1 MNDEHLIPLL
11 ERYAASR
18 DPALRDELFEH
29 YLPLARAVARK
40 FSGRGV
46 ETEDLEQVAGM
57 ALLKA
62 LERFDPSRGFRFVT
76 YAVPTIT
83 GDVRNYLR
91 DKSGL
96 MRMPRDMRQRLY
108 QMTQE
113 QERFERE
120 HLRTPTAVE
129 LSERMGIAPEEF
141 LALLALRTQNE
152 AVSLDTPV
160 GEEGDTQLS
169 DLLGSTDDRFERMER
184 SEWAQWLLSK
194 VGDTERELLTLRYRD
209 GLGQRETGRFSF
221 SVKWLC
227 APRGPDAGLV
237 FSLSWFA
244 RSAACGPWRPRHNE
258 AWNVKGG
265 WRVCNR
271 TPINRRI
278 LIRRDR
284 PAP

>member
-62 LERFDPSRGFRFVT
+62 LERFDPARGFRFVT

-91 DKSGL
+91 DKGGL

-169 DLLGSTDDRFERMER
+169 DLLGSADDRFERMER

-209 GLGQRETGRFSF
+209 GLGQRETARRLGISQMQVSR
-221 SVKWLC
+221 LERR
-227 APRGPDAGLV
+227 A
-237 FSLSWFA
+237 LSRLRA
-244 RSAACGPWRPRHNE
+244 ME
-258 AWNVKGG
+258 AQ
-265 WRVCNR
+265 
-271 TPINRRI
+271 
-278 LIRRDR
+278 
-284 PAP
+284 A

>member
-11 ERYAASR
+11 ERYAAGR
-18 DPALRDELFEH
+18 DPALRDELFER

-62 LERFDPSRGFRFVT
+62 LERFDPARGFRFVT

-120 HLRTPTAVE
+120 HLRAPTATE
-129 LSERMGIAPEEF
+129 LAERMGIAPEEF
-141 LALLALRTQNE
+141 LALLNLRAQSD
-152 AVSLDTPV
+152 AVSLDMPV
-160 GEEGDTQLS
+160 GEEGDTRLS
-169 DLLGSTDDRFERMER
+169 DLLGSADDRFERMER

-209 GLGQRETGRFSF
+209 GLGQRETARRLGISQMQVSR
-221 SVKWLC
+221 LERR
-227 APRGPDAGLV
+227 A
-237 FSLSWFA
+237 LSRLRA
-244 RSAACGPWRPRHNE
+244 ME
-258 AWNVKGG
+258 AQ
-265 WRVCNR
+265 
-271 TPINRRI
+271 
-278 LIRRDR
+278 
-284 PAP
+284 A

>member
-62 LERFDPSRGFRFVT
+62 LERFDPARGFRFVT

-169 DLLGSTDDRFERMER
+169 DLLGSADDRFERMER

-209 GLGQRETGRFSF
+209 GLGQRETARRLGISQMQVSR
-221 SVKWLC
+221 LERR
-227 APRGPDAGLV
+227 A
-237 FSLSWFA
+237 LSRLLA
-244 RSAACGPWRPRHNE
+244 ME
-258 AWNVKGG
+258 AQ
-265 WRVCNR
+265 
-271 TPINRRI
+271 
-278 LIRRDR
+278 
-284 PAP
+284 A

>member
-11 ERYAASR
+11 ERYAAGR
-18 DPALRDELFEH
+18 DPALRDELFER

-62 LERFDPSRGFRFVT
+62 LERFDPARGFRFVT

-120 HLRTPTAVE
+120 HLRGPTATE
-129 LSERMGIAPEEF
+129 LAERMGIGPEEF
-141 LALLALRTQNE
+141 LALLNLRAQSD

-160 GEEGDTQLS
+160 GEEGDTRLS
-169 DLLGSTDDRFERMER
+169 DLLGSADDRFECMER

-209 GLGQRETGRFSF
+209 GLGQRETAKRLGISQMQVSR
-221 SVKWLC
+221 LERR
-227 APRGPDAGLV
+227 A
-237 FSLSWFA
+237 LSRLRA
-244 RSAACGPWRPRHNE
+244 IE
-258 AWNVKGG
+258 AQ
-265 WRVCNR
+265 
-271 TPINRRI
+271 
-278 LIRRDR
+278 
-284 PAP
+284 A

>member
-11 ERYAASR
+11 ERYAAGR
-18 DPALRDELFEH
+18 DPALRDELFER

-62 LERFDPSRGFRFVT
+62 LERFDPARGFRFVT

-120 HLRTPTAVE
+120 HLRAPTATE
-129 LSERMGIAPEEF
+129 LAERMGIAPEEF
-141 LALLALRTQNE
+141 LALLNLRAQSD
-152 AVSLDTPV
+152 AVSLDMPV
-160 GEEGDTQLS
+160 GEEGDTRLS
-169 DLLGSTDDRFERMER
+169 DLLGSADDRFERMER

-194 VGDTERELLTLRYRD
+194 VGDTERELLTLRFRD
-209 GLGQRETGRFSF
+209 GLGQRETAKRLGISQMQVSR
-221 SVKWLC
+221 LERR
-227 APRGPDAGLV
+227 A
-237 FSLSWFA
+237 LSRLRA
-244 RSAACGPWRPRHNE
+244 IE
-258 AWNVKGG
+258 AQ
-265 WRVCNR
+265 
-271 TPINRRI
+271 
-278 LIRRDR
+278 
-284 PAP
+284 A

>member
-11 ERYAASR
+11 ERYAAGR
-18 DPALRDELFEH
+18 DPALRDELFER

-62 LERFDPSRGFRFVT
+62 LERFDPARGFRFVT

-120 HLRTPTAVE
+120 HLRAPTGTE
-129 LSERMGIAPEEF
+129 LAERMGIASEEF
-141 LALLALRTQNE
+141 LALLNLRAQSD

-160 GEEGDTQLS
+160 GEEGDTRLS
-169 DLLGSTDDRFERMER
+169 DLLGSADDRFECMER

-209 GLGQRETGRFSF
+209 GLGQRETAKRLGISQMQVSR
-221 SVKWLC
+221 LERR
-227 APRGPDAGLV
+227 A
-237 FSLSWFA
+237 LSRLRA
-244 RSAACGPWRPRHNE
+244 IE
-258 AWNVKGG
+258 AQ
-265 WRVCNR
+265 
-271 TPINRRI
+271 
-278 LIRRDR
+278 
-284 PAP
+284 A

>member
-11 ERYAASR
+11 ERYAAGR
-18 DPALRDELFEH
+18 DPALRDELFER

-62 LERFDPSRGFRFVT
+62 LERFDPARGFRFVT

-91 DKSGL
+91 DRSGL
-96 MRMPRDMRQRLY
+96 MRMPRDTRQRLY

-120 HLRTPTAVE
+120 HLRAPTATE
-129 LSERMGIAPEEF
+129 LAERMGIAPEAF
-141 LALLALRTQNE
+141 LALLSLRSQNE

-160 GEEGDTQLS
+160 GEEGDTCLS
-169 DLLGSTDDRFERMER
+169 DLLGSADDRFERMER

-209 GLGQRETGRFSF
+209 GLGQRETAKRLGISQMQVSR
-221 SVKWLC
+221 LERR
-227 APRGPDAGLV
+227 A
-237 FSLSWFA
+237 LSRLRA
-244 RSAACGPWRPRHNE
+244 IE
-258 AWNVKGG
+258 AQ
-265 WRVCNR
+265 
-271 TPINRRI
+271 
-278 LIRRDR
+278 
-284 PAP
+284 A

>member
-62 LERFDPSRGFRFVT
+62 LERFDTARGFRFVT

-169 DLLGSTDDRFERMER
+169 DLLGSADDRFERMER

-209 GLGQRETGRFSF
+209 GLGQRETARRLGISQMQVSR
-221 SVKWLC
+221 LERR
-227 APRGPDAGLV
+227 A
-237 FSLSWFA
+237 LSRLRA
-244 RSAACGPWRPRHNE
+244 ME
-258 AWNVKGG
+258 AQ
-265 WRVCNR
+265 
-271 TPINRRI
+271 
-278 LIRRDR
+278 
-284 PAP
+284 A

>member
-62 LERFDPSRGFRFVT
+62 LERFDPARGFRFVT

-120 HLRTPTAVE
+120 HLRAPTATG
-129 LSERMGIAPEEF
+129 LSERLGIAPEAF

-152 AVSLDTPV
+152 AVSLDAPV

-209 GLGQRETGRFSF
+209 GLGQRETARRLGISQMQVSR
-221 SVKWLC
+221 LERR
-227 APRGPDAGLV
+227 A
-237 FSLSWFA
+237 LSRLRA
-244 RSAACGPWRPRHNE
+244 ME
-258 AWNVKGG
+258 AQ
-265 WRVCNR
+265 
-271 TPINRRI
+271 
-278 LIRRDR
+278 
-284 PAP
+284 A

>member
-62 LERFDPSRGFRFVT
+62 LERFDPARGFRFVT

-108 QMTQE
+108 PMTQE

-209 GLGQRETGRFSF
+209 GLGQRETARRLGISQMQVSR
-221 SVKWLC
+221 LERR
-227 APRGPDAGLV
+227 A
-237 FSLSWFA
+237 LSRLRA
-244 RSAACGPWRPRHNE
+244 ME
-258 AWNVKGG
+258 AQ
-265 WRVCNR
+265 
-271 TPINRRI
+271 
-278 LIRRDR
+278 
-284 PAP
+284 A

>member
-62 LERFDPSRGFRFVT
+62 LERFDPARGFRFVT

-91 DKSGL
+91 GKSGL

-113 QERFERE
+113 RERFERE

-209 GLGQRETGRFSF
+209 GLGQRETARRLGISQMQVSR
-221 SVKWLC
+221 LERR
-227 APRGPDAGLV
+227 A
-237 FSLSWFA
+237 LSRLRA
-244 RSAACGPWRPRHNE
+244 ME
-258 AWNVKGG
+258 AQ
-265 WRVCNR
+265 
-271 TPINRRI
+271 
-278 LIRRDR
+278 
-284 PAP
+284 A

>member
-62 LERFDPSRGFRFVT
+62 LERFDPARGFRFVT

-169 DLLGSTDDRFERMER
+169 DLLGSADDRFERMER

-194 VGDTERELLTLRYRD
+194 VGDTERELLILRYRD
-209 GLGQRETGRFSF
+209 GLGQRETARRLGISQMQVSR
-221 SVKWLC
+221 LERR
-227 APRGPDAGLV
+227 A
-237 FSLSWFA
+237 LSRLRA
-244 RSAACGPWRPRHNE
+244 ME
-258 AWNVKGG
+258 AQ
-265 WRVCNR
+265 
-271 TPINRRI
+271 
-278 LIRRDR
+278 
-284 PAP
+284 A

>member
-62 LERFDPSRGFRFVT
+62 LERFDPARGFRFVT

-160 GEEGDTQLS
+160 GEKGDTQLS

-209 GLGQRETGRFSF
+209 GLGQRETARRLGISQMQVSR
-221 SVKWLC
+221 LERR
-227 APRGPDAGLV
+227 A
-237 FSLSWFA
+237 LSRLRA
-244 RSAACGPWRPRHNE
+244 ME
-258 AWNVKGG
+258 AQ
-265 WRVCNR
+265 
-271 TPINRRI
+271 
-278 LIRRDR
+278 
-284 PAP
+284 A

>member
-18 DPALRDELFEH
+18 DPALRDELFDH

-209 GLGQRETGRFSF
+209 GLGQRETARRLGISQMQVSR
-221 SVKWLC
+221 LERR
-227 APRGPDAGLV
+227 A
-237 FSLSWFA
+237 LSRLRA
-244 RSAACGPWRPRHNE
+244 ME
-258 AWNVKGG
+258 AQ
-265 WRVCNR
+265 
-271 TPINRRI
+271 
-278 LIRRDR
+278 
-284 PAP
+284 A

>member
-62 LERFDPSRGFRFVT
+62 LERFDPARGFRFVT

-209 GLGQRETGRFSF
+209 GLGQRETARRLGISQMQVSR
-221 SVKWLC
+221 LERR
-227 APRGPDAGLV
+227 A
-237 FSLSWFA
+237 LSRLRA
-244 RSAACGPWRPRHNE
+244 IE
-258 AWNVKGG
+258 AQ
-265 WRVCNR
+265 
-271 TPINRRI
+271 
-278 LIRRDR
+278 
-284 PAP
+284 A

>member
-1 MNDEHLIPLL
+1 M
-11 ERYAASR
+11 
-18 DPALRDELFEH
+18 
-29 YLPLARAVARK
+29 ARK
-40 FSGRGV
+40 FSAGGV

-62 LERFDPSRGFRFVT
+62 LERFDPARGFRFVT

-184 SEWAQWLLSK
+184 SEWAQWLCPRWAIRSANC
-194 VGDTERELLTLRYRD
+194 
-209 GLGQRETGRFSF
+209 SP
-221 SVKWLC
+221 C
-227 APRGPDAGLV
+227 AIVTAWVSAKRPDAWA
-237 FSLSWFA
+237 SLRCRCSGWNGA

>member
-169 DLLGSTDDRFERMER
+169 DLLGSADDRFERMER
-184 SEWAQWLLSK
+184 SEWAQWLLSM

-209 GLGQRETGRFSF
+209 GLGQRETARRLGISQMQVSR
-221 SVKWLC
+221 LERR
-227 APRGPDAGLV
+227 A
-237 FSLSWFA
+237 LSRLRA
-244 RSAACGPWRPRHNE
+244 ME
-258 AWNVKGG
+258 AQ
-265 WRVCNR
+265 
-271 TPINRRI
+271 
-278 LIRRDR
+278 
-284 PAP
+284 A

>member
-11 ERYAASR
+11 ERYVASR
-18 DPALRDELFEH
+18 DPALRDELFER

-62 LERFDPSRGFRFVT
+62 LERFDPARGFRFVT

-120 HLRTPTAVE
+120 HLRAPTATE

-141 LALLALRTQNE
+141 MALLSLRMQSD

-169 DLLGSTDDRFERMER
+169 DLLGSPDDRFERMER
-184 SEWAQWLLSK
+184 SEWTQWLLSK

-209 GLGQRETGRFSF
+209 GLGQRETAKRLGISQMQVSR
-221 SVKWLC
+221 LERR
-227 APRGPDAGLV
+227 A
-237 FSLSWFA
+237 LSRLRA
-244 RSAACGPWRPRHNE
+244 IE
-258 AWNVKGG
+258 AQ
-265 WRVCNR
+265 
-271 TPINRRI
+271 
-278 LIRRDR
+278 
-284 PAP
+284 A

>member
-11 ERYAASR
+11 ERYAAGR
-18 DPALRDELFEH
+18 DPVLRDELFER

-62 LERFDPSRGFRFVT
+62 LERFDPARGFRFVT

-120 HLRTPTAVE
+120 HLRAPTATE
-129 LSERMGIAPEEF
+129 LAERMGIAPEEF
-141 LALLALRTQNE
+141 LALLNLRAQSD
-152 AVSLDTPV
+152 AVSLDMPV
-160 GEEGDTQLS
+160 GEEGDTRLS
-169 DLLGSTDDRFERMER
+169 DLLGSADDRFECMER

-194 VGDTERELLTLRYRD
+194 VGDTERELLTLRFRD
-209 GLGQRETGRFSF
+209 GLGQRETAKRLGISQMQVSR
-221 SVKWLC
+221 LERR
-227 APRGPDAGLV
+227 A
-237 FSLSWFA
+237 LSRLRA
-244 RSAACGPWRPRHNE
+244 IE
-258 AWNVKGG
+258 AQ
-265 WRVCNR
+265 
-271 TPINRRI
+271 
-278 LIRRDR
+278 
-284 PAP
+284 A

>member
-62 LERFDPSRGFRFVT
+62 LERFDPARGFRFVT

-152 AVSLDTPV
+152 AVSLDAPV

-169 DLLGSTDDRFERMER
+169 DLLGSADDRFERMER

-209 GLGQRETGRFSF
+209 GLGQRETARRLGISQMQVSR
-221 SVKWLC
+221 LERR
-227 APRGPDAGLV
+227 A
-237 FSLSWFA
+237 LSRLRA
-244 RSAACGPWRPRHNE
+244 ME
-258 AWNVKGG
+258 AQ
-265 WRVCNR
+265 
-271 TPINRRI
+271 
-278 LIRRDR
+278 
-284 PAP
+284 A

>member
-11 ERYAASR
+11 ERYAAGR
-18 DPALRDELFEH
+18 DPALRDELFER

-62 LERFDPSRGFRFVT
+62 LERFDPARGFRFVT

-113 QERFERE
+113 QERFERD
-120 HLRTPTAVE
+120 HLRAPTATE
-129 LSERMGIAPEEF
+129 LAERMGIAPEEF
-141 LALLALRTQNE
+141 LALLNLRAQSD
-152 AVSLDTPV
+152 AVSLDMPV
-160 GEEGDTQLS
+160 GEEGDTRLS
-169 DLLGSTDDRFERMER
+169 DLLGSADDRFECMER

-209 GLGQRETGRFSF
+209 GLGQRETAKRLGISQMQVSR
-221 SVKWLC
+221 LERR
-227 APRGPDAGLV
+227 A
-237 FSLSWFA
+237 LSRLRA
-244 RSAACGPWRPRHNE
+244 IE
-258 AWNVKGG
+258 AQ
-265 WRVCNR
+265 
-271 TPINRRI
+271 
-278 LIRRDR
+278 
-284 PAP
+284 A

>member
-62 LERFDPSRGFRFVT
+62 LERFDPARGFRFVT

-113 QERFERE
+113 KERFERE
-120 HLRTPTAVE
+120 QLRTPPAVE
-129 LSERMGIAPEEF
+129 LWERLGLAPEEF

-209 GLGQRETGRFSF
+209 GLGQRETARRLGISQMQVSR
-221 SVKWLC
+221 LERR
-227 APRGPDAGLV
+227 A
-237 FSLSWFA
+237 LSRLRA
-244 RSAACGPWRPRHNE
+244 ME
-258 AWNVKGG
+258 AQ
-265 WRVCNR
+265 
-271 TPINRRI
+271 
-278 LIRRDR
+278 
-284 PAP
+284 A

>member
-18 DPALRDELFEH
+18 DPVLRDELFEH

-62 LERFDPSRGFRFVT
+62 LERFDPARGFRFVT

-169 DLLGSTDDRFERMER
+169 DLLGSADDRFERMER

-209 GLGQRETGRFSF
+209 GLGQRETARRLGISQMQVSR
-221 SVKWLC
+221 LERR
-227 APRGPDAGLV
+227 A
-237 FSLSWFA
+237 LSRLRA
-244 RSAACGPWRPRHNE
+244 ME
-258 AWNVKGG
+258 AQ
-265 WRVCNR
+265 
-271 TPINRRI
+271 
-278 LIRRDR
+278 
-284 PAP
+284 A

>member
-18 DPALRDELFEH
+18 DPALRDELFER

-62 LERFDPSRGFRFVT
+62 LERFDPARGFRFVT

-91 DKSGL
+91 DKSGQ

-120 HLRTPTAVE
+120 HLRAPTATE

-141 LALLALRTQNE
+141 LALLSLRMQSD

-169 DLLGSTDDRFERMER
+169 DLLGSPDDRFERMER
-184 SEWAQWLLSK
+184 SEWTQWLLSK

-209 GLGQRETGRFSF
+209 GLGQRETAKRLGISQMQVSRMERR
-221 SVKWLC
+221 V
-227 APRGPDAGLV
+227 
-237 FSLSWFA
+237 LSRLRA
-244 RSAACGPWRPRHNE
+244 IE
-258 AWNVKGG
+258 AQ
-265 WRVCNR
+265 
-271 TPINRRI
+271 
-278 LIRRDR
+278 
-284 PAP
+284 A

>member
-62 LERFDPSRGFRFVT
+62 LERFDPARGFRFVT

-169 DLLGSTDDRFERMER
+169 DLLGSADDRFERMER

-209 GLGQRETGRFSF
+209 GLGQRETARRLGISQMQVSR
-221 SVKWLC
+221 LERR
-227 APRGPDAGLV
+227 A
-237 FSLSWFA
+237 LSRLRA
-244 RSAACGPWRPRHNE
+244 ME
-258 AWNVKGG
+258 AQ
-265 WRVCNR
+265 
-271 TPINRRI
+271 
-278 LIRRDR
+278 
-284 PAP
+284 A

>member
-62 LERFDPSRGFRFVT
+62 LERFDPARGFRFVT

-169 DLLGSTDDRFERMER
+169 DLLDSTDDRFERMER

-209 GLGQRETGRFSF
+209 GLGQRETARRLGISQMQVSR
-221 SVKWLC
+221 LERR
-227 APRGPDAGLV
+227 A
-237 FSLSWFA
+237 LSRLRA
-244 RSAACGPWRPRHNE
+244 ME
-258 AWNVKGG
+258 AQ
-265 WRVCNR
+265 
-271 TPINRRI
+271 
-278 LIRRDR
+278 
-284 PAP
+284 A

>member
-11 ERYAASR
+11 ERYAAGR
-18 DPALRDELFEH
+18 DPALRDELFER

-62 LERFDPSRGFRFVT
+62 LERFDPARGFRFVT

-120 HLRTPTAVE
+120 HLRAPTATE
-129 LSERMGIAPEEF
+129 LSERMGIAPEAF
-141 LALLALRTQNE
+141 LALLSLRSQNE

-160 GEEGDTQLS
+160 GEEGDTCLS
-169 DLLGSTDDRFERMER
+169 DLLGSADDRFERMER
-184 SEWAQWLLSK
+184 SEWAQGLLAK
-194 VGDTERELLTLRYRD
+194 VGETERELLTLRYRD
-209 GLGQRETGRFSF
+209 GLGQRETARRLGISQMQVSR
-221 SVKWLC
+221 LERR
-227 APRGPDAGLV
+227 A
-237 FSLSWFA
+237 LSRLRA
-244 RSAACGPWRPRHNE
+244 ME
-258 AWNVKGG
+258 AQ
-265 WRVCNR
+265 
-271 TPINRRI
+271 
-278 LIRRDR
+278 
-284 PAP
+284 A

>member
-11 ERYAASR
+11 ARYAASR

-62 LERFDPSRGFRFVT
+62 LERFDPARGFRFVT

-169 DLLGSTDDRFERMER
+169 DLLGSADDRFERMER

-209 GLGQRETGRFSF
+209 GLGQRETARRLGISQMQVSR
-221 SVKWLC
+221 LERR
-227 APRGPDAGLV
+227 A
-237 FSLSWFA
+237 LSRLRA
-244 RSAACGPWRPRHNE
+244 ME
-258 AWNVKGG
+258 AQ
-265 WRVCNR
+265 
-271 TPINRRI
+271 
-278 LIRRDR
+278 
-284 PAP
+284 A

>member
-1 MNDEHLIPLL
+1 MNDEHLILLL
-11 ERYAASR
+11 ERYAAGR
-18 DPALRDELFEH
+18 DPALRDELFER

-62 LERFDPSRGFRFVT
+62 LERFDPARGFRFVT

-120 HLRTPTAVE
+120 HLRAPTATE
-129 LSERMGIAPEEF
+129 LAERMGIAPEEF
-141 LALLALRTQNE
+141 LALLNLRAQSD
-152 AVSLDTPV
+152 AVSLDMPV
-160 GEEGDTQLS
+160 GEEGDTRLS
-169 DLLGSTDDRFERMER
+169 DLLGSADDRFECMER

-194 VGDTERELLTLRYRD
+194 VGDPERELLTLRYRD
-209 GLGQRETGRFSF
+209 GLGQRETAKRLGISQMQVSR
-221 SVKWLC
+221 LERR
-227 APRGPDAGLV
+227 A
-237 FSLSWFA
+237 LSRLRA
-244 RSAACGPWRPRHNE
+244 IE
-258 AWNVKGG
+258 AQ
-265 WRVCNR
+265 
-271 TPINRRI
+271 
-278 LIRRDR
+278 
-284 PAP
+284 A

>member
-62 LERFDPSRGFRFVT
+62 LERFDPARGFRFVT
-76 YAVPTIT
+76 YAVPIIT

-209 GLGQRETGRFSF
+209 GLGQRETARRLGISQMQVSR
-221 SVKWLC
+221 LERR
-227 APRGPDAGLV
+227 A
-237 FSLSWFA
+237 LSRLRA
-244 RSAACGPWRPRHNE
+244 ME
-258 AWNVKGG
+258 AQ
-265 WRVCNR
+265 
-271 TPINRRI
+271 
-278 LIRRDR
+278 
-284 PAP
+284 A

>member
-11 ERYAASR
+11 ERYAAGR
-18 DPALRDELFEH
+18 DPVLRDELFER

-62 LERFDPSRGFRFVT
+62 LERFDPARGFRFVT

-120 HLRTPTAVE
+120 HLRAPTGTE
-129 LSERMGIAPEEF
+129 LAERMGIAPEEF
-141 LALLALRTQNE
+141 LALLNLRAQSD
-152 AVSLDTPV
+152 AVSLDMPV
-160 GEEGDTQLS
+160 GEEGDTRLS
-169 DLLGSTDDRFERMER
+169 DLLGSADDRFECMER

-209 GLGQRETGRFSF
+209 GLGQRETAKRLGISQMQVSR
-221 SVKWLC
+221 LERR
-227 APRGPDAGLV
+227 A
-237 FSLSWFA
+237 LSRLRA
-244 RSAACGPWRPRHNE
+244 IE
-258 AWNVKGG
+258 AQ
-265 WRVCNR
+265 
-271 TPINRRI
+271 
-278 LIRRDR
+278 
-284 PAP
+284 A